1 MGYKHL
7 DQFINNLS
15 KMLDTPFSELN
26 LVVCMLLT
34 FPLGYINRY
43 ITSPKLRM
51 IYGLVFG
58 FLLQLQMYG
67 WSKYFVN

>member
-1 MGYKHL
+1 MGNRHL
-7 DQFINNLS
+7 DQFVSNLS

-34 FPLGYINRY
+34 FPLGYLNRY
-43 ITSPKLRM
+43 ITNPVLRM

-67 WSKYFVN
+67 LSKLV